1 MNKETIELIRAE
13 ALKLLAAPS
22 ASAAAK
28 EAAEKWIAAADTDAV
43 EAASAEF
50 KKVLMASIATVD
62 ELIAFAGSSACEEM
76 MGKETAVGLLAH
88 GKEIKAQGADFCDC
102 PACSACYAI
111 IKALS

>member
-1 MNKETIELIRAE
+1 MNANLIELIRAE
-13 ALKLLAAPS
+13 AQKLLAAPS

-28 EAAEKWIAAADTDAV
+28 EAAEKWLAAADKGDV

-62 ELIAFAGSSACEEM
+62 ELITFAGSKACEDM
-76 MGKETAVGLLAH
+76 MGKETAEGLLAH
-88 GKEIKAQGADFCDC
+88 GKDIKAHGAIFCDC

-111 IKALS
+111 IEALD